1 MLELPRYPVIGIAI
15 VFGAVLILAA
25 ACGGG
30 KDGSDQPT
38 ATTAAG
44 GTPVDGA
51 TVAQVTL
58 NDWSITG
65 EGDGP
70 LSAQAGQV
78 TFEIQNVGAVA
89 HDFVVIA
96 TDIDV
101 ADLLVDANL
110 VDEGAA
116 GVVIGRALPINAGNS
131 DVLRLE
137 LEAGTYAVICNI
149 AGHYEMGMYTSL
161 TVE

>member
-1 MLELPRYPVIGIAI
+1 MSA
-15 VFGAVLILAA
+15 
-25 ACGGG
+25 
-30 KDGSDQPT
+30 PT
-38 ATTAAG
+38 AAE
-44 GTPVDGA
+44 TPTDGA
-51 TVAQVTL
+51 TATQVTL

-65 EGDGP
+65 EGGGP

-78 TFEIQNVGAVA
+78 AFEIQNVGAVPHEFA
-89 HDFVVIA
+89 VIA
-96 TDIDV
+96 TDTDP
-101 ADLLVDANL
+101 ADLPVDAGL

-116 GVVIGRALPINAGNS
+116 GVVIGRASPIGVGNS

-149 AGHYEMGMYTSL
+149 LTHYELGMYTSL